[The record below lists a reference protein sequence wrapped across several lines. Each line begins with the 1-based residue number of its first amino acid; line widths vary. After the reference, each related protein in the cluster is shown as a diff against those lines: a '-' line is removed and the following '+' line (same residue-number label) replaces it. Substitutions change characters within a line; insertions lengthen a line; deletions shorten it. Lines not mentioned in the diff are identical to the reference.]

1 LPCGFGVSTMVSHNG
16 ASNLTSDWRSISAM
30 VFSPQVTFILTFR
43 LSINSRGINAQ
54 AQAFVS
60 FVEECPED

>member
-1 LPCGFGVSTMVSHNG
+1 
-16 ASNLTSDWRSISAM
+16 LTSDWRRISAM